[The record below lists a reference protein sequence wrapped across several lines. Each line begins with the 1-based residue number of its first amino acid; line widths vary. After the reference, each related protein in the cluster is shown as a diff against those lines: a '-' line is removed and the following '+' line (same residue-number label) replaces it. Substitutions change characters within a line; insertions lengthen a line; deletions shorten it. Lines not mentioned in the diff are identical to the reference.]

1 VAQPI
6 FQRAAY
12 SAIGAPGPAE
22 RVPALFFSS
31 ARGIQGLR
39 NSYQQPLTI
48 LMTMVGVV
56 LMIACG
62 NVSMLIAA
70 RNAARQR
77 EFSLRT
83 ALGGSRTRLF
93 RQLVTESLALVG
105 AGTVCG
111 WLFAIASTRALAAWS
126 SLDVSLAP
134 DGGVLAFTLALSVV
148 ASLMFGLAPL
158 VTAARVPIGLVLKTS
173 SANTTADRGK
183 RRAGQAI
190 VAAQIALCLVLLVGA
205 GLLGRTLQ
213 NLNRADLGL
222 RASFRPDARP
232 RPTRSSR
239 SDTSEAL
246 AGIAHDYGS

>member
-22 RVPALFFSS
+22 RVPTLFFSS

-39 NSYQQPLTI
+39 NSYQQLLTI

-70 RNAARQR
+70 R
-77 EFSLRT
+77 
-83 ALGGSRTRLF
+83 
-93 RQLVTESLALVG
+93 
-105 AGTVCG
+105 
-111 WLFAIASTRALAAWS
+111 
-126 SLDVSLAP
+126 
-134 DGGVLAFTLALSVV
+134 
-148 ASLMFGLAPL
+148 
-158 VTAARVPIGLVLKTS
+158 VPIGLVLKTS

-183 RRAGQAI
+183 TRAGQAI

-205 GLLGRTLQ
+205 GLLVRTLQ

-232 RPTRSSR
+232 RSTRSSR

-246 AGIAHDYGS
+246 AGIVHDYGS

>member
-83 ALGGSRTRLF
+83 ALGGSRARLF

-158 VTAARVPIGLVLKTS
+158 VTAARPDWARAENIVGQH
-173 SANTTADRGK
+173 DRRSR
-183 RRAGQAI
+183 RRAP
-190 VAAQIALCLVLLVGA
+190 V
-205 GLLGRTLQ
+205 R
-213 NLNRADLGL
+213 
-222 RASFRPDARP
+222 
-232 RPTRSSR
+232 RSSR
-239 SDTSEAL
+239 RKSPFASSCWSAP
-246 AGIAHDYGS
+246 ACSSAPCRI